1 MSELIAVA
9 YDDMNKAE
17 QVRAKLLA
25 LEQSHLVDLED
36 ALVVVNDESGKV
48 KLNQLHNLTAA
59 GATSGAF
66 WGLLIGAIF
75 SIPVFGPG
83 AAFFPFVTA
92 LVGAGGGALSGHLSD
107 IGVSDD
113 FAKSCGE
120 KLTAGTSALF
130 VLVRKA
136 TPDKVIEE
144 IRPFGGHILTTSL
157 TRDAEA
163 ELQQALA
170 PVRER
175 IVQRQ
180 SAAQ

>member
-9 YDDMNKAE
+9 YDDMHKAE
-17 QVRAKLLA
+17 RVRSKLLA
-25 LEQSHLVDLED
+25 LEHSHLVDLED
-36 ALVVVNDESGKV
+36 ALVVIHNREGKV
-48 KLNQLHNLTAA
+48 KLNQLHNLTVA

-75 SIPVFGPG
+75 SIPFLGPG
-83 AAFFPFVTA
+83 AAIFPFLTA
-92 LVGAGGGALSGHLSD
+92 LLGAGGGALSGKLSD
-107 IGVSDD
+107 IGVSDS

-120 KLTAGTSALF
+120 KLTPGTSALF

-136 TPDKVIEE
+136 TPDKVLDE
-144 IRPFGGHILTTSL
+144 IRPFGGEVITTSL

-163 ELQQALA
+163 ELRKALA
-170 PVRER
+170 PVQQQVER
-175 IVQRQ
+175 QA

>member
-9 YDDMNKAE
+9 YDDMTKAE
-17 QVRAKLLA
+17 TVRRKLLD
-25 LEQSHLVDLED
+25 LQRSHLVDLED
-36 ALVVVNDESGKV
+36 ALVVVNDEKGKV
-48 KLNQLHNLTAA
+48 RLNQLHNLTAA

-75 SIPVFGPG
+75 SIPLFGPG
-83 AAFFPFVTA
+83 AAFFPFLTA
-92 LVGAGGGALSGHLSD
+92 AIGAGGGALSGHLTD

-120 KLTAGTSALF
+120 KLVPGTSALF

-136 TPDKVIEE
+136 TPDKVVEE
-144 IRPFGGHILTTSL
+144 IRPYGGTVLTTSL

-163 ELQQALA
+163 RLQEALA
-170 PVRER
+170 PLQKKIE
-175 IVQRQ
+175 QQ
-180 SAAQ
+180 PAAS

>member
-9 YDDMNKAE
+9 YDDIHKAE
-17 QVRAKLLA
+17 TVRQKLLS
-25 LEQSHLVDLED
+25 LELSHLVDLED
-36 ALVVVNDESGKV
+36 ALVVTHDAKGKV

-75 SIPVFGPG
+75 SIPFFGPG
-83 AAFFPFVTA
+83 AAFFPFLTA
-92 LVGAGGGALSGHLSD
+92 LVGAGGGALSGHLAD

-113 FAKSCGE
+113 FAKQCGE
-120 KLTAGTSALF
+120 RLTPGTSALF

-136 TPDKVIEE
+136 TPDKVLDE
-144 IRPFGGHILTTSL
+144 IRPYGGTVLTTSL

-163 ELQQALA
+163 KLQQALE
-170 PVRER
+170 PVRRAVEQ
-175 IVQRQ
+175 QRA
-180 SAAQ
+180 AAQ

>member
-9 YDDMNKAE
+9 YDDMTKAE
-17 QVRAKLLA
+17 TVRRKLLD
-25 LEQSHLVDLED
+25 LQRSHLVDLED
-36 ALVVVNDESGKV
+36 ALVVVNDAQGKV

-75 SIPVFGPG
+75 SIPFFGPG
-83 AAFFPFVTA
+83 AALFPFVTA
-92 LVGAGGGALSGHLSD
+92 LMGAGGGALTGHLAD

-120 KLTAGTSALF
+120 QLVPGTSALF
-130 VLVRKA
+130 VLVRKV

-144 IRPFGGHILTTSL
+144 IRPYGGTVLTTSL

-163 ELQQALA
+163 ELQRALA
-170 PVRER
+170 PLQEKIER
-175 IVQRQ
+175 RV
-180 SAAQ
+180 STP

>member
-9 YDDMNKAE
+9 YDDMTKAE
-17 QVRAKLLA
+17 TVRRKLLD
-25 LEQSHLVDLED
+25 LQRSHLVDLED
-36 ALVVVNDESGKV
+36 ALVVVNDAQGKV

-75 SIPVFGPG
+75 SIPFFGPG
-83 AAFFPFVTA
+83 AALFPFVTA
-92 LVGAGGGALSGHLSD
+92 LMGAGGGALTGHLAD

-113 FAKSCGE
+113 FAESCGE
-120 KLTAGTSALF
+120 QLVPGTSALF
-130 VLVRKA
+130 VLVRKV

-144 IRPFGGHILTTSL
+144 IRPYGGTVLTTSL

-163 ELQQALA
+163 ELQRALA
-170 PVRER
+170 PLQEKIER
-175 IVQRQ
+175 RV
-180 SAAQ
+180 STP